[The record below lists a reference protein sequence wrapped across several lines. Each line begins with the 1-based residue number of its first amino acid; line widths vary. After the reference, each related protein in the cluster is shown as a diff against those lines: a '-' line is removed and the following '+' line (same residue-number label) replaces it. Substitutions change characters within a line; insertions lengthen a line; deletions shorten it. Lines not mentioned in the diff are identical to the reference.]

1 MVYKIV
7 EYPFSKIAGYVHIL
21 LQSNFKVNFKPT
33 SLTTSKQLHENFREV
48 HFDVFLEKSLCPTYM
63 SLRLVSSGFGR
74 PTSSFLMNIVMY
86 IGR

>member
-33 SLTTSKQLHENFREV
+33 SLTASKQLHENFREV
-48 HFDVFLEKSLCPTYM
+48 NFDVFLEKSLCPTYM
-63 SLRLVSSGFGR
+63 SLRLVSTGFGK
-74 PTSSFLMNIVMY
+74 SMSLFLMNMVIY

>member
-21 LQSNFKVNFKPT
+21 LQSNFKPT

-74 PTSSFLMNIVMY
+74 STSSFLMNIVMY

>member
-1 MVYKIV
+1 MVYKIA

-48 HFDVFLEKSLCPTYM
+48 NFDVFLEKSLCPTYM
-63 SLRLVSSGFGR
+63 SLRLVSTGFGK
-74 PTSSFLMNIVMY
+74 SMSLFLMNMVIY